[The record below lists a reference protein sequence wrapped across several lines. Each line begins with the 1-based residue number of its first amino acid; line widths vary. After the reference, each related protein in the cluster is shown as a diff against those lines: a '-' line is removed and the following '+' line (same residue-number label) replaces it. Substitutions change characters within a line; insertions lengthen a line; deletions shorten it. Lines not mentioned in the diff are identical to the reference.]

1 MVATAL
7 PKYQPSQKENPMKW
21 SIGNKIASGFGLAL
35 AVLLVVGAVS
45 YDSTTKLRSS
55 ADWVQHTHEVITSL
69 NELLSATK
77 DAETGERG
85 FVITGESRF
94 LEPFNGASD
103 VVDQRLK
110 QVRDLTSDNPI
121 QQQRLQALE
130 PLIASKFT
138 ELQVVIDLRKTKGFA
153 AASQE
158 VLTDKSKN
166 LMDAIRKLVNTMVSE
181 ETGLLDKR
189 SAVEKDR
196 AHRTVLT
203 VTLGCVIS
211 FVVLGVV
218 GAFLTRNMVGPLRE
232 ISAAAQKIAQGD
244 LSIGVISNGRR
255 DEVGVLAKTFAEM
268 AESLGQMAK
277 VAEQISA
284 GDLTVE
290 VTPKSD
296 RDTLGKAFAKMRENL
311 RRVTREIQESISV
324 LSSSAQQIV
333 ATTAQVASAATET
346 ATAVS
351 ETTTTV
357 EEVKQTAQLSSQKA
371 KYVSESAQKVAQVS
385 QGGKKSA
392 AESIDAMKKI
402 REQMESIAESI
413 VRLSEQSQA
422 IGEIMLTVN
431 DLAEQSNL
439 LAVNASIEAAK
450 AGEQGKGFAVVA
462 QEVRNLA
469 DQSKQATAQV
479 RSILGEIQKA
489 TNAAVMVTEQ
499 GSKAV
504 EVGVQQAAR
513 AGESVQQLAESIAEA
528 AQAAAQIAASSQQQM
543 AGMDQVALAMESIKM
558 ASTQNVA
565 STKQTESAAKNI
577 DELGRRLKELV
588 AVYKVGEQ
596 SMAAKA
602 S

>member
-1 MVATAL
+1 
-7 PKYQPSQKENPMKW
+7 MKW

-55 ADWVQHTHEVITSL
+55 ADWVQHTHEVITGL
-69 NELLSATK
+69 DELMSATK

-103 VVDQRLK
+103 VVDQKLK

-121 QQQRLQALE
+121 QQQRIQALE
-130 PLIASKFT
+130 ALIASKFT

-181 ETGLLDKR
+181 ETALLNRR
-189 SAVEKDR
+189 SGEERDR
-196 AHRTVLT
+196 AHSTVLT
-203 VTLGCVIS
+203 ITLGCVIS
-211 FVVLGVV
+211 FVLLGVV
-218 GAFLTRNMVGPLRE
+218 GVLLTRNIVGPLRE
-232 ISAAAQKIAQGD
+232 VSAAAQRIALGD
-244 LSIGVISNGRR
+244 LSGGVISNGRR

-268 AESLGQMAK
+268 AESLGQMAR
-277 VAEQISA
+277 VAGQISA

-290 VTPKSD
+290 VRPKSD
-296 RDTLGKAFAKMRENL
+296 RDILGKAFATMRDNL

-333 ATTAQVASAATET
+333 ATTTQVASAATET
-346 ATAVS
+346 AAAVS

-371 KYVSESAQKVAQVS
+371 KYVSETAQKVAQVS

-422 IGEIMLTVN
+422 IGEIMLTVS

-479 RSILGEIQKA
+479 RTILGDIQKA

-504 EVGVQQAAR
+504 DVGVQQAAR
-513 AGESVQQLAESIAEA
+513 AGESVQQLTESIAEA

-543 AGMDQVALAMESIKM
+543 AGMDQVALAMESIKT

-565 STKQTESAAKNI
+565 STKQTEGAAKNI